1 MVQATSL
8 DEMTIVIVG
17 AGKIGSHHAAA
28 FRQAGHLISTV
39 DSHRSA
45 DWDQVARVPEPSSV
59 DAWVVATPTA
69 THLSVVCEILRH
81 QPDARILLEKP
92 ACYPAEL
99 TELVR
104 TIRRYPQARIIVNDV
119 YSYSEAV
126 RRFAA
131 SVRVHSEFDPIRK
144 ITVEFTKN
152 REFDVANGRF
162 VDTQY
167 GEAGY
172 EGFHMLSIL
181 RSILS
186 VDEYQSYLHTVPV
199 SVTAEMRVRT
209 VAAKLPEI
217 ELYTSSA
224 GVIAFAGLAG
234 FAFSADVVKE
244 YIASSTVPYGV
255 DLRYRFADV
264 ELDSGKHVTLV
275 FEPFF
280 GAKADYKNMH
290 AVYIHGGDH
299 VRDAA
304 PRPHFV
310 VSGNHFKGALLTQL
324 DLLRQIEEGTTVVR
338 PSEHRFLAAL
348 GWAVSTGSFPRLTG
362 ADQFIDIRGNNEK
375 LAQLGSEA

>member
-1 MVQATSL
+1 MVRATSL
-8 DEMTIVIVG
+8 DEMTIVVVG

-28 FRQAGHLISTV
+28 FRQAGHLVSTV
-39 DSHRSA
+39 DPSSGA
-45 DWDQVARVPEPSSV
+45 DWDHVARVPEPSSV

-69 THLSVVCEILRH
+69 THLSVVCDILRR

-104 TIRRYPQARIIVNDV
+104 TVRQHPRARILVNDV
-119 YSYSEAV
+119 YSYSASV
-126 RRFAA
+126 RRFAET
-131 SVRVHSEFDPIRK
+131 VREHSEFDPIRK
-144 ITVEFTKN
+144 ITIEFTKN
-152 REFDVANGRF
+152 RDFDVAHGRF

-181 RSILS
+181 RAVLS
-186 VDEYQSYLHTVPV
+186 ADAYQSYLYTVPA

-209 VAAKLPEI
+209 SAADLPEI
-217 ELYTSSA
+217 ELYTSSTGA
-224 GVIAFAGLAG
+224 IAFADLAG
-234 FAFSADVVKE
+234 FAFSADVFKN
-244 YIASSTVPYGV
+244 YIEPSAVPYGV

-280 GAKADYKNMH
+280 GSEDDYKNTH
-290 AVYIHGGDH
+290 VVYVHDG
-299 VRDAA
+299 RDAA
-304 PRPHFV
+304 PKPHLLVF
-310 VSGNHFKGALLTQL
+310 GNHFKEALLTQL
-324 DLLRQIEEGTTVVR
+324 DLLHRAEEGHAVIR

-348 GWAVSTGSFPRLTG
+348 GWAVGTGSFPPLTG
-362 ADQFIDIRGNNEK
+362 ADQYVDLRGNDEK